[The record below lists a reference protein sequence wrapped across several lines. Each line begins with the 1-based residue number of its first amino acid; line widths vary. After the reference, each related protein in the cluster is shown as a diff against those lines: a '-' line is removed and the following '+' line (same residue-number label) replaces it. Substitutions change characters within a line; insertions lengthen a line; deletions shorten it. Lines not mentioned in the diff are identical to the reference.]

1 MSSTRMSG
9 KSLSAMLN
17 MRDDSNVDDNV
28 DDFDVTFSQFDDSDY
43 RTDFS
48 ASELVS
54 RPLSCNKN
62 KHQMIRFLIKSF
74 NNQTYTFTCFIEL

>member
-62 KHQMIRFLIKSF
+62 KHRIRFLIKSF
-74 NNQTYTFTCFIEL
+74 NNQTYTFTCFIEF

>member
-28 DDFDVTFSQFDDSDY
+28 DDFDITFSQLDDSDY

-54 RPLSCNKN
+54 RPLSCNK
-62 KHQMIRFLIKSF
+62 IS
-74 NNQTYTFTCFIEL
+74 IESAF